1 MNPLTLDARGIRTD
15 WPKEHLQTQAGV
27 QENQHANRRKEES
40 MSSASRKWIICK
52 TMCRMNQLGSMKL
65 KRSILTPP
73 KWPRG
78 ACVNEILWLPWI
90 YQSKVCNLQLCFGQ
104 KCVSWSC
111 KNQNCPDTKGSM
123 WLLSEKKKKKCL
135 WKHHWAKCN
144 AWPQQEVAE
153 PPSTQQTTASLSKH
167 NNLVLHSHHN
177 ALFFFKDS
185 LKFSDTKLSS
195 RDKKS

>member
-15 WPKEHLQTQAGV
+15 WPKEHLQTQAGL

-65 KRSILTPP
+65 MRSILTPP
-73 KWPRG
+73 KWARG

-90 YQSKVCNLQLCFGQ
+90 YQSKFCNLQLCFGQ
-104 KCVSWSC
+104 KCLSWSC

-123 WLLSEKKKKKCL
+123 WLLSEKKKKKVPL
-135 WKHHWAKCN
+135 
-144 AWPQQEVAE
+144 E
-153 PPSTQQTTASLSKH
+153 ASLSQ
-167 NNLVLHSHHN
+167 VQRM
-177 ALFFFKDS
+177 
-185 LKFSDTKLSS
+185 TPTGSS
-195 RDKKS
+195 RAPLNTTNNGISLEAQQPRSSLTSQCLVFL